1 MRRTTV
7 LVLASALAGG
17 PLAAQQGGI
26 NLRLAQGQ
34 PAKFVPPLCPLKPN
48 NSKVDKAVGVLRKA
62 HDAKTPAEKATLLAD
77 AKGQLVAAVTQEAQG
92 NNAAAWYYLARI
104 ALLQGDPVGVD
115 TAFTKAQELAP
126 ACEIDISQY
135 RQNSWAKLGQAGVEM
150 QRANELDSAMVQFRD
165 ATILFRGLPHVYTN
179 MGVMYANLKPPK
191 EDSAAVYF
199 QKALE
204 IAEADTSLVDDRNA
218 VAQNLAIIYQRLNKN
233 AEAIAMWRKY
243 MGWKQDEKKARVEAL
258 RKAGKADSAA
268 LVEKAPL
275 DADAQKSL
283 ALAFR
288 AAGMVDSADALEAA
302 IVGMYSKMDLDSLD
316 AQDLMSVGILAFNK
330 SNYPDAE
337 VAFARVLK
345 RNPYSRDARYNLAN
359 SYFAMAKVAGDSAEA
374 LRKLAKGKPTEPQKA
389 LIADTVKLDAQAKAA
404 NTHLVEEVTKLL
416 EVEPLNEGN
425 LRLLAQGQR
434 GLKLND
440 AVYKT
445 AETLVALPFSVDV
458 TMFQMG
464 QSGAKWAAEAT
475 GRSPMDAAGK
485 AIKTVPVT
493 LVLEFIDLTGKV
505 IDTKEVTIPVLT
517 EGQKHPLEADA
528 KGTGITGWRYRKK

>member
-7 LVLASALAGG
+7 LVLVSAFAAG

-26 NLRLAQGQ
+26 NLRLAEGQ
-34 PAKFVPPLCPLKPN
+34 PAKYVPPLCPLKAN

-77 AKGQLVAAVTQEAQG
+77 AKGQLVAAVAQDAAT
-92 NNAAAWYYLARI
+92 NAAAWYFLARI

-150 QRANELDSAMVQFRD
+150 QRAGDFDSAMVQFRD
-165 ATILFRGLPHVYTN
+165 ATTLFRGLPHVYTN
-179 MGVMYANLKPPK
+179 LGVMFANLKPPK

-199 QKALE
+199 EKALA
-204 IAEADTSLVDDRNA
+204 IAQADTSLSDDRNA

-243 MGWKQDEKKARVEAL
+243 MGWKQEEKKARADAF

-268 LVEKAPL
+268 LVENAPP
-275 DADAQKSL
+275 DAEAQKSL
-283 ALAFR
+283 AAAFR

-302 IVGMYSKMDLDSLD
+302 IVGMYSKMNLDSLD
-316 AQDLMSVGILAFNK
+316 VQDLMSVGILAFNK

-337 VAFARVLK
+337 VAFARAVK
-345 RNPYSRDARYNLAN
+345 RNPWSRDARYNLAN
-359 SYFAMAKVAGDSAEA
+359 SYFAMARSAGDSAEA
-374 LRKLAKGKPTEPQKA
+374 LRKLAKGKPTDAQKA
-389 LIADTVKLDAQAKAA
+389 LLADTVKLDAEAKAA
-404 NTHLVEEVTKLL
+404 NTKLVEEVTKLL

-445 AETLVALPFSVDV
+445 AETLVALPFSVEV

-464 QSGAKWAAEAT
+464 QAGAKWAGEAT

-485 AIKTVPVT
+485 AIKTVPIT

-505 IDTKEVTIPVLT
+505 IDTKEVTVPVLT
-517 EGQKHPLEADA
+517 DGQKHALEADA
-528 KGTGITGWRYRKK
+528 KGAGITGWRYRKK